1 MATRYW
7 VGGSGNWNISLTT
20 NWSASSGGAG
30 GASVPGTADDVIFD
44 ANSNTG
50 TGAFT
55 VTITGT
61 TASPARCR
69 DFSTGGAGGAL
80 DGVMTLAF
88 PASTATLDCY
98 GSMTFPSSNFLLS
111 TVAGANL
118 RFRATTT
125 GKTFTTNGVVVDN
138 LDLSFDGVGG
148 GWTLGSALSG
158 TGLDISVDAGTF
170 NTGNYNL
177 TYDSLQSTG
186 TDTRSILFGSS
197 TVTSAG
203 SPLDLTGSN
212 YTFNAGTSSLVA
224 TTSSSVS
231 ISPSLPIT
239 LYDITFSNTAIV
251 YGAIL
256 LLENIT
262 CRNFSIASQATLGCR
277 EIKLFSNLTVT
288 GTLDIPA
295 PAAGSFVARWAIIS
309 DSEGVQRTLTA
320 AAVNLTNV
328 DFQDIAAA
336 GAATWS
342 GTRLGDAGNNSG
354 ITFPAAKTVY
364 YSAGSLAFTNASFW
378 ATSSGGGTSRD
389 NFPLAQDTAI
399 IDNNSGSGTL
409 SIAGTYRY
417 GTFDFSSRTS
427 GMTLSFGNPWALCG
441 DLTLSSGVTS
451 VTVTTPSSDY
461 LEFIGR
467 SKTQNL
473 NSAGVSLSVI
483 ELHINAPTAT
493 VTLTSNANF
502 VLLELLLGT
511 FNLNNNT
518 LTCPNV
524 DISTSGTRALAFGTS
539 GQITLT
545 GNNGTIWDGAT
556 LTGFTTSGTSNV
568 VCNYSG
574 ATGTRTIS
582 HGSTAGGSES
592 TAISFSISAGTDTVA
607 TTSTSYIK
615 NFNLTGFSGTLTNT
629 TRNLYG
635 NLTIPATTTLTSGT
649 SVTTFGATSGTQQIT
664 TNGRSLNFPLTFN
677 GVGGTFQL
685 QDALTSGS
693 TRTATLTNGTLDL
706 NNFTLTTGLFS
717 STNSNVRTLAF
728 GTGNITLTGNAATIF
743 TYGTATNLTVTGT
756 SLVRSTYSGS
766 TGTRTLT
773 FATTGGTEANS
784 INFNI
789 TAGSDIVSLGG
800 TGGVAQDVNLTG
812 FSGTIDLPSTKTFY
826 GSLNFGSATAVSGT
840 SIITFAAT
848 SGTKT
853 IRTNSLT
860 YGGAFVFNGVGGTWS
875 LSDALTLTL
884 TTTLTNGTLNLGG
897 FAVSTSSFAT
907 GAGTKNITFNSST
920 LTVVGSGATAFNN
933 ANPTGFTTT
942 AGTGTGVISMNSASA
957 KTFVG
962 GGSTYNC
969 TLQNAGAGALTVTG
983 NNTFTTISNS
993 VQPTTFTFGSG
1004 STQTVT
1010 NWSVNGTAGNLVT
1023 INATSTSQAS
1033 LSKSSGVVTSNYLDL
1048 QYSNATG
1055 GATWYALNS
1064 LDSGNNTGWN
1074 GVGSSSSFLMLF

>member
-7 VGGSGNWNISLTT
+7 VGGSGNWNSSLTT
-20 NWSASSGGAG
+20 NWSATSGGAA
-30 GASVPGTADDVIFD
+30 GASAPGTADDVIFD

-61 TASPARCR
+61 SGSPARCR

-80 DGVMTLAF
+80 DGVMTLAW
-88 PASTATLDCY
+88 PTVADNLDCY

-111 TVAGANL
+111 AVAGANL

-138 LDLSFDGVGG
+138 LELFFDGVGG

-158 TGLDISVDAGTF
+158 TNLKLFIYAGTF
-170 NTGNYNL
+170 DTGNYNL
-177 TYDSLQSTG
+177 TYESLGSTG

-197 TVTSAG
+197 TVTAAG
-203 SPLDLTGSN
+203 SPLSLQDSN
-212 YTFNAGTSSLVA
+212 YTFNAGTSSIVTTTTGSLVL
-224 TTSSSVS
+224 TSD
-231 ISPSLPIT
+231 LPIT
-239 LYDITFSNTAIV
+239 LYDITVGNTAMLN
-251 YGAIL
+251 GAIIII
-256 LLENIT
+256 ENIT
-262 CRNFSIASQATLGCR
+262 CRNFSIVAQTLFGCR
-277 EIKLFSNLTVT
+277 EIKLSNTLTIT
-288 GTLDIPA
+288 GTLTIPDA
-295 PAAGSFVARWAIIS
+295 VAGGFVARWAIIS
-309 DSEGVQRTLTA
+309 TAEGVQRTVTA

-336 GAATWS
+336 GAASWS

-364 YSAGSLAFTNASFW
+364 YNGFGGSLAALRNTYW
-378 ATSSGGGTSRD
+378 ATSSGGSTSRD

-409 SIAGTYRY
+409 DVSSVFRFGTLN
-417 GTFDFSSRTS
+417 FSSRSS
-427 GMTLSFGNPWALCG
+427 GMTFLFDSTLSLCG
-441 DLTLSSGVTS
+441 DLILSSA
-451 VTVTTPSSDY
+451 VTVTVVTSFSDN

-473 NSAGVSLSVI
+473 NCAGVSLSVI
-483 ELHINAPTAT
+483 ELQIIAPTAT
-493 VTLTSNANF
+493 ITLTNNADF
-502 VLLELLLGT
+502 ILLTLISGT

-518 LTCPNV
+518 FTCPNV
-524 DISTSGTRALAFGTS
+524 DISSTNTRALAFGTS

-574 ATGTRTIS
+574 STGTRTIS
-582 HGSTAGGSES
+582 HGNTSGGSES

-607 TTSTSYIK
+607 TTSISYIK
-615 NFNLTGFSGTLTNT
+615 NFNLTGFSGTLSNT

-664 TNGRSLNFPLTFN
+664 TNGRTLNFPLTFS

-693 TRTATLTNGTLDL
+693 TRTATLTSGTLNL

-717 STNSNVRTLAF
+717 STNSNARTLAF
-728 GTGNITLTGNAATIF
+728 GTGNITVTSNNATVF

-773 FATTGGTEANS
+773 LATTGGTEANS

-800 TGGVAQDVNLTG
+800 TGGVAKDVNLTG
-812 FSGTIDLPSTKTFY
+812 FSGTIDLPSAKTFY
-826 GSLNFGSATAVSGT
+826 GSLNFGGATAVSGT

-848 SGTKT
+848 SGSKT

-860 YGGAFVFNGVGGTWS
+860 YGGSFVFNGVGGTWT
-875 LSDALTLTL
+875 LQDALTLTL
-884 TTTLTNGTLNLGG
+884 TTTLTNGTFNLGG

-907 GAGTKNITFNSST
+907 AAGT
-920 LTVVGSGATAFNN
+920 
-933 ANPTGFTTT
+933 
-942 AGTGTGVISMNSASA
+942 
-957 KTFVG
+957 
-962 GGSTYNC
+962 
-969 TLQNAGAGALTVTG
+969 
-983 NNTFTTISNS
+983 
-993 VQPTTFTFGSG
+993 
-1004 STQTVT
+1004 
-1010 NWSVNGTAGNLVT
+1010 
-1023 INATSTSQAS
+1023 
-1033 LSKSSGVVTSNYLDL
+1033 
-1048 QYSNATG
+1048 
-1055 GATWYALNS
+1055 
-1064 LDSGNNTGWN
+1064 
-1074 GVGSSSSFLMLF
+1074 